1 MSLLND
7 DGMMNATEA
16 AAFVGCSVN
25 FLRVRAR
32 DGRVKCYRLGK
43 LYRFRAEDLQTLIVT
58 QDPTYNAN
66 NSLE

>member
-7 DGMMNATEA
+7 DGMMNAEA
-16 AAFVGCSVN
+16 AAVFVGCSVN

-58 QDPTYNAN
+58 QDPTNAQH
-66 NSLE
+66 SLE